1 MTKSTIRK
9 ALLAIS
15 TIGLVAAAAIN
26 ANAQNIRTELLSC
39 SNFAW
44 LESSTTCSINRG
56 LSQVLSIQLISERS
70 NNKCFRNGQQFF
82 ASQNS
87 LTVLNG
93 CRATFQV
100 VYQDLNFIPVPQ
112 PIPVPVPVPVP
123 QPIPQPLPGQ
133 NGLCTIITN
142 GDGSFLVV
150 DRFGRA
156 VGEATQSM
164 ARATEIKI
172 NAENAGRCL

>member
-9 ALLAIS
+9 ALLTVS
-15 TIGLVAAAAIN
+15 TIGLFVAAAIN
-26 ANAQNIRTELLSC
+26 ANAQNIRTELVAC
-39 SNFAW
+39 SNHTW
-44 LESSTTCSINRG
+44 LGNSTTCSINSG
-56 LSQVLSIQLISERS
+56 LSQVLSAQLVSERS
-70 NNKCFRNGQQFF
+70 NSKCFRNGQQFF
-82 ASQNS
+82 VSHNS

-100 VYQDLNFIPVPQ
+100 VYQDLNFAPIPQ
-112 PIPVPVPVPVP
+112 PIPVPAP
-123 QPIPQPLPGQ
+123 QPIPQPIPGQ
-133 NGLCTIITN
+133 NGLCRIITN
-142 GDGSFLVV
+142 GDGSYLVV

-156 VGEATQSM
+156 VGEVTLSM

>member
-15 TIGLVAAAAIN
+15 TIGLVTAAAMN
-26 ANAQNIRTELLSC
+26 ANAQNVRSELISC
-39 SNFAW
+39 ANHTW
-44 LESSTTCSINRG
+44 LGNSTTCSINRG
-56 LSQVLSIQLISERS
+56 FSQILSVQLISERS

-82 ASQNS
+82 ASHNS

-100 VYQDLNFIPVPQ
+100 VYQDFGFVPAPQ
-112 PIPVPVPVPVP
+112 PIPVP
-123 QPIPQPLPGQ
+123 QPIPQPIPGQ
-133 NGLCTIITN
+133 QGQCTIITN

-156 VGEATQSM
+156 VGESTLSM